1 MRCPECAR
9 QTTKVRRMPAAGTST
24 GTPVTISLIVICVA
38 VFLAEGSM
46 GFGSSP
52 SGALYRNGALFGPAI
67 DVGGDY
73 YRLITSGFL
82 HADLLHVGFNM
93 LLLWL
98 LGKELEPEL
107 GSLRFAALYF
117 ASLLAGAFGALIV
130 EPLALTVGA
139 SGAVFGL
146 MGALAAILYSRG
158 INPMQAGVGPLIV
171 LNLIIGFLV
180 PGISWGGHIG
190 GLIGGTLIGFAF
202 EYARRRG
209 QAWFGWAACAAV
221 AAAAVFGA
229 IAVSG
234 GSGL

>member
-1 MRCPECAR
+1 
-9 QTTKVRRMPAAGTST
+9 
-24 GTPVTISLIVICVA
+24 VTISLIVICVA

-46 GFGSSP
+46 GVGSSP
-52 SGALYRNGALFGPAI
+52 QGALYRNGALFGPAI

-107 GSLRFAALYF
+107 GSPRFAALYF

-171 LNLIIGFLV
+171 LNLVIGFLV

-190 GLIGGTLIGFAF
+190 GLIGGALIGFAF
-202 EYARRRG
+202 EYARGRG
-209 QAWFGWAACAAV
+209 QAWLGWAACAAV
-221 AAAAVFGA
+221 AAGSVFGA